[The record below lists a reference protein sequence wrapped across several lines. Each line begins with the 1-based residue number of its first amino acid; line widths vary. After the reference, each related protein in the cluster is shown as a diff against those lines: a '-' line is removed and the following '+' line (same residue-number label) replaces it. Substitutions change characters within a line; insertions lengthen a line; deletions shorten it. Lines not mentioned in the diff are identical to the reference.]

1 MTDAASADRGR
12 QMHRLGA
19 FLFVATLLAAA
30 PAASQDTG
38 APQVSTVVTTGEATI
53 TRAPDQ
59 AFVTV
64 AVETRARVPRDA
76 QRQNAEAMSAVQQ
89 RIAGVG
95 IPKDAVRTTG
105 YSINQEFDFVNGRRV
120 PRGYVAR
127 NGVEVRVEAVERV
140 GDLLDAVVEAG
151 ATNVAGVRF
160 DLKDRAGAEREALRL
175 AVADA
180 RARAEAMAGG
190 AGRSIERIL
199 RIADAPQPRFKP
211 MAEMAT
217 LQRSA
222 GAPMEATPIEAGLI
236 EVHAQVELT
245 AVLK

>member
-19 FLFVATLLAAA
+19 FLFVATLLVAA
-30 PAASQDTG
+30 PAATQDTG
-38 APQVSTVVTTGEATI
+38 ASRVPTVVTTGEATI

-64 AVETRARVPRDA
+64 AVETRARVPREA

-127 NGVEVRVEAVERV
+127 NGVEVRVDAVERV

-199 RIADAPQPRFKP
+199 RISDTPQPRFKP